1 VPSSHCLIV
10 RIVGLARVGR
20 RRRVGGGGRG
30 ERRKKRF
37 SSCESFE
44 RIKEVFGS
52 KNDDKNLD
60 RMINQRVCRL
70 WSVRLARKGAL
81 SDYQW
86 RSVACES
93 RDN

>member
-1 VPSSHCLIV
+1 V
-10 RIVGLARVGR
+10 RIVGLSRVGR

-52 KNDDKNLD
+52 KKDDKNLD
-60 RMINQRVCRL
+60 RMINQRKFVGYGQCD
-70 WSVRLARKGAL
+70 SLAKER
-81 SDYQW
+81 YQTI
-86 RSVACES
+86 SGGV
-93 RDN
+93 